1 MSQGDLRDLLTE
13 LHSRLST
20 ASTLDPEARDLLTTV
35 LHDIE
40 KVLER
45 SGESRESTQ
54 PRVEALA
61 VRFEAEHPALAII
74 LRQLVDALQKAGI

>member
-61 VRFEAEHPALAII
+61 VRFEAEHPALAKI